1 MMFLCTS
8 GSVLG
13 LSKDLLA
20 KVALQVS
27 SLSKFHAENV
37 TGCIQGFESCL
48 DLVNIVL
55 IRNKEQNNNHNGH
68 PRYACPNRF
77 RPNPQHLGDQA
88 LLHQLE
94 TRGRHHTVVV

>member
-13 LSKDLLA
+13 SPRIYLPRLLSKFLP
-20 KVALQVS
+20 S
-27 SLSKFHAENV
+27 RSFHAENV
-37 TGCIQGFESCL
+37 TGCNQGFESCL

-77 RPNPQHLGDQA
+77 RANPQHLGDQA
-88 LLHQLE
+88 LLHQVE
-94 TRGRHHTVVV
+94 TRGRYHTVVV